1 MKPATLATI
10 TPNGRHVY
18 VCIREESWVDIVDT
32 ASMEKIKSVPVGKN
46 PHNVYMSP
54 EGKWMIATSMGE
66 DKLTAIDINTQ
77 EPVFDS
83 GGRCLC
89 FRCRN

>member
-1 MKPATLATI
+1 MIRRIPIGKRPNNVAI

-18 VCIREESWVDIVDT
+18 VCIREESWVDVVDT
-32 ASMEKIKSVPVGKN
+32 ASMEKIKSVPVGKY

-66 DKLTAIDINTQ
+66 NKLTAIDIVTICDAA
-77 EPVFDS
+77 VL
-83 GGRCLC
+83 GI
-89 FRCRN
+89 